1 MTVFGLTG
9 GTGTGKTTALN
20 AIRALG
26 GLVIDCDEV
35 YHGLTETDRDML
47 ANIEA
52 RFPGTVKDG
61 VLQRKALGA
70 VVFSD
75 DAALQD
81 LNAITHVCVCREVE
95 RLLAEERSRG
105 GQLAA
110 VDAVALIESG
120 LGRLCDCTV
129 AVTAPEEARAARI
142 MARDGID
149 HEYALLRI
157 RAQKS
162 DDWFR
167 DNCDCVLV
175 NNFRTAAEFESY
187 CRGFFTEKVRQYQ

>member
-20 AIRALG
+20 AIRDLG

-35 YHGLTETDRDML
+35 YHGLTQTCTEML
-47 ANIEA
+47 SGIEE
-52 RFPGTVKDG
+52 RFPGTVVDG
-61 VLQRKALGA
+61 VLQRKTLGS
-70 VVFSD
+70 VVFAD
-75 DAALQD
+75 DDALQD
-81 LNAITHVCVCREVE
+81 LNAITHRFVCREVE
-95 RLLAEERSRG
+95 RLLAEEKAG
-105 GQLAA
+105 GRKLAA
-110 VDAVALIESG
+110 IDAVALIESG
-120 LGRLCDCTV
+120 LGGLCDSTF

-149 HEYALLRI
+149 REYALLRI
-157 RAQKS
+157 RGQKS

-167 DNCDCVLV
+167 EHCDFVLV
-175 NNFRTAAEFESY
+175 NDYKTAEEFKSY